1 MAGSGVSDFFQLLDD
16 FLTDVGE
23 SFPSELTHI
32 KTYQR
37 LIDAARRANGRL
49 FITKFMEVIGP
60 YEKQI
65 MDCDEEHFLSLDPTQ
80 VDPNISSNDL
90 ELITIV
96 KDIWRT
102 PSTTDK
108 TKASIW
114 AYLQA
119 LIRAGN
125 EIVSGQSQSATRFR
139 GF

>member
-1 MAGSGVSDFFQLLDD
+1 MAGNGVSEFFQLLDD

-37 LIDAARRANGRL
+37 LIDGARRANGRL
-49 FITKFMEVIGP
+49 FIAKFMDVIGP
-60 YEKQI
+60 YEKEI

-80 VDPNISSNDL
+80 IDPNISSNDL
-90 ELITIV
+90 ELITII

-119 LIRAGN
+119 LARAGK
-125 EIVSGQSQSATRFR
+125 EIVSGKNQPGRFQ

>member
-1 MAGSGVSDFFQLLDD
+1 MSVSDFFQLLDD

-23 SFPSELTHI
+23 SFPSEITHI

-37 LIDAARRANGRL
+37 LIETARRANARL
-49 FITKFMEVIGP
+49 FVTKFMEVITP
-60 YEKQI
+60 YKKEI
-65 MDCDEEHFLSLDPTQ
+65 MDCDEEHFLSLDPVQ
-80 VDPNISSNDL
+80 IDPNLKTSDL

-102 PSTTDK
+102 PTTTDK

-119 LIRAGN
+119 LLRAGE
-125 EIVSGQSQSATRFR
+125 EIISGKSARPFG